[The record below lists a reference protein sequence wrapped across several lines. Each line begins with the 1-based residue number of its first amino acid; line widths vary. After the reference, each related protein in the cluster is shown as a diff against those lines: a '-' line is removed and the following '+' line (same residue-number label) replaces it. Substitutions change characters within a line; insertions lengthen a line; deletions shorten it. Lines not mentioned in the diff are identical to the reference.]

1 MQKQKKND
9 NKTKKFK
16 KAKKIFGGRV
26 AEQQDDRWK
35 DLWKEEEKL
44 NKENQR
50 WRDVERKEW
59 TTLRKCKEQNEWLT
73 VKEK

>member
-35 DLWKEEEKL
+35 DLWKEEREVK
-44 NKENQR
+44 QR
-50 WRDVERKEW
+50 KPEVEGCGEERVDHFE
-59 TTLRKCKEQNEWLT
+59 E
-73 VKEK
+73 V